1 MKKALFIVIA
11 LLAVSCGPS
20 RYALHLE
27 MRQPSKSGVDL
38 GGKLVSVVYSS
49 IGDEAA
55 DTFAENMADAFAE
68 ALEKDYGTGEG
79 SVGLYAVDGTQ
90 GDYSQRDSLVSI
102 LISTGADVVFLF
114 ASPQFQGKSSEDS
127 QSVLVRLYCYDGMNK
142 EDKVQAFTGTTT
154 IDKSQVSEAAKAGT
168 RVADSFLSQWKPE
181 QYSFAYFDSVKWYEA
196 LSKAEQYDWKA
207 AMDIWF
213 SLLDS
218 NDPLKRS
225 SAEYNIAVACYLMGD
240 FSLAEQWLDRS
251 DADSRISLFSDGLR
265 KRLELRKK

>member
-1 MKKALFIVIA
+1 MKKALFILIA
-11 LLAVSCGPS
+11 ILAVSCGPS

-27 MRQPSKSGVDL
+27 MRHPSRSGVDL

-49 IGDEAA
+49 IGDEAV
-55 DTFAENMADAFAE
+55 DTFAENMADAFAG

-90 GDYSQRDSLVSI
+90 GDYSQRDSLVSV
-102 LISTGADVVFLF
+102 LLSTGADVVFLF
-114 ASPQFQGKSSEDS
+114 ASPQFQEKPSGDS

-142 EDKVQAFTGTTT
+142 EDKVQTFTGTTSV
-154 IDKSQVSEAAKAGT
+154 DKAQESEAVVAGT
-168 RVADSFLSQWKPE
+168 RVADSFVSQWKPE
-181 QYSFAYFDSVKWYEA
+181 QYSLAYFDGSKWYEA

-213 SLLDS
+213 TLLES
-218 NDPLKRS
+218 NDPMKRS
-225 SAEYNIAVACYLMGD
+225 AAEYNIAVACYLMGD
-240 FSLAEQWLDRS
+240 LALAEQWLDRS
-251 DADSRISLFSDGLR
+251 DADNKISLFSDGLR